1 MIQTKTAEEKMLTV
15 SASPHVR
22 SSTTSVRLMLDV
34 IISLCPAL
42 IASVIIFGLRAL
54 AVTVVTVAACVLSE
68 YLCRKIM
75 KRSNTIGD
83 LSAIVTGM
91 LLAFNL
97 PATIPFWIAA
107 LGGAVAIV
115 VVKQMFGGIGQNFV
129 NPAITARI
137 VLLVS
142 FASAMSNWP
151 VPRQGLVNF
160 GVDAVTGATPLA
172 VMAGSEGE
180 MPSLLNMLLGVRGG
194 CLGETCA
201 VALIIGGIY
210 LIARKVII
218 PAIPL
223 SFIGTVAVIMFIAE
237 KGDLSALAYQLLSGG
252 LLLGAIFM
260 ATDYATSPIS
270 FKGKIVFGIG
280 CGLITC
286 LIRIFGSYPE
296 GVSFSIIIMNILVPH
311 IEKITTPKPFGT
323 PKKEKKAKEAQA

>member
-1 MIQTKTAEEKMLTV
+1 MIQTKPAEEKLLTV
-15 SASPHVR
+15 SASPHER
-22 SSTTSVRLMLDV
+22 SSVTSVRLMLDV

-54 AVTVVTVAACVLSE
+54 AVTAVTVVSCVLSE
-68 YLCRKIM
+68 YVTRKIM

-83 LSAIVTGM
+83 LSAIVTGI

-142 FASAMSNWP
+142 FASFMSNWP
-151 VPRQGLVNF
+151 VPRQGLMNF

-172 VMAGSEGE
+172 VMAGSDGE
-180 MPSLLNMLLGVRGG
+180 MPTLVNMLLGVRGG

-201 VALIIGGIY
+201 VALLIGGLY
-210 LIARKVII
+210 LVARKVIS

-223 SFIGTVAVIMFIAE
+223 TFIGTVAVIMLIAE
-237 KGDLSALAYQLLSGG
+237 KGDLCALAYQLLSGG

-280 CGLITC
+280 CGIITC

-311 IEKITTPKPFGT
+311 IEKLTTPKPFGT
-323 PKKEKKAKEAQA
+323 PRKEKKAKEAQA